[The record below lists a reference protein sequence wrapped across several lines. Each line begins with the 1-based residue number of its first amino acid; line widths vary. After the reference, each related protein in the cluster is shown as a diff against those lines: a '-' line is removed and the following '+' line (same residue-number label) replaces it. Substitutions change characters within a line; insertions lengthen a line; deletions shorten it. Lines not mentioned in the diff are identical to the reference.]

1 MRILMM
7 SFDDGMLAES
17 GRGPGDT
24 RIRHVKYAEALRQAY
39 PEGRLDVLIKAPASM
54 SDQPSFPSE
63 ALGFYPVPCR
73 RALFGYQAFQAAKAL
88 LNMARYDLVT
98 TQAPFDDGFVGV
110 RLKQQFQ
117 VPLNIQMRSSFLD
130 IKYWIQER
138 PVLYRFF
145 NLLGRWVSHR
155 ADTIRVVSHEEK
167 LRLERR
173 FPKLQGKILAL
184 HPLAN
189 AGIFDKPAEADETA
203 HVHAL
208 LKRHNVE
215 GVPFLL
221 FAGRFVLQK
230 NLPTLLR
237 AYAVVRQKIQNA
249 LLVVAGDGPL
259 YEELQQLSSQ
269 LGMKRNILWI
279 GNLSLKQLRGWYAE
293 ARGFVL
299 PSFHEGVPKVLLES
313 YLMQTPVVA
322 APFVSAKELIQDGE
336 TGFITSSFTHPQ
348 ELAEKMIC
356 LLEDEALAREMAI
369 KGKAHVT
376 RYLLSESVYMQRLLE
391 IWEHTAA
398 CSEKN
403 KGGENGKTS

>member
-1 MRILMM
+1 MM

-17 GRGPGDT
+17 GSGPGDT
-24 RIRHVKYAEALRQAY
+24 RVRHIKYAEALRQAY
-39 PEGRLDVLIKAPASM
+39 PEGRLDILIKVPAST

-63 ALGFYPVPCR
+63 ALGLYPVPCR

-88 LNMARYDLVT
+88 LARTGYNLVT

-117 VPLNIQMRSSFLD
+117 MPLNVQMRTSLLD
-130 IKYWIQER
+130 LKYWIQER
-138 PVLYRFF
+138 PVLYRVF
-145 NLLGRWVSHR
+145 NWLGQWVSHR

-173 FPKLQGKILAL
+173 FPKLQGKIFAL

-189 AGIFDKPAEADETA
+189 AGIFDTPAEIDEKTY
-203 HVHAL
+203 VHER
-208 LKRHNVE
+208 LKHHNAE
-215 GVPFLL
+215 GMPFLL

-237 AYAVVRQKIQNA
+237 AYAVVRQKMPNA
-249 LLVVAGDGPL
+249 VLVMAGDGPL
-259 YEELQQLSSQ
+259 RGKLQQLSGQ
-269 LGMKRNILWI
+269 LGVNRDILWI

-336 TGFITSSFTHPQ
+336 TGFITSAFADPH
-348 ELAEKMIC
+348 ELAEKMIR
-356 LLEDEALAREMAI
+356 LLADEELARKMGD
-369 KGKAHVT
+369 KGKAHIS
-376 RYLLSESVYMQRLLE
+376 RYLLPENVYMQQLLE
-391 IWEHTAA
+391 IWERTAT
-398 CSEKN
+398 CSGRRQE
-403 KGGENGKTS
+403 